1 MIRVF
6 VVLQVIVSIA
16 AMVFCPTERPGSGL
30 FNGIVS
36 AQAALLGL
44 WLGQGRSH
52 PLVRL
57 VTAFGG
63 LVWLA
68 VAMNLRPN
76 FNGWILI
83 MFVMQTVIVGGTT
96 WRLRLCAGY
105 VLGGPA
111 DAEERLPL
119 QFQIRH
125 LLLLTFLVALVLGIF
140 ASTEEIALRLHA
152 WGLLTYGYRFLL
164 FACTSL
170 VGGGFALIPL
180 AAYWGVFGRGRAGWK
195 SLGFAVCSI
204 MVVSALTF
212 TAYHQTGSLL
222 MALKWFL
229 WSTTEAV
236 FSVVSLWSLKR
247 LGYRTTRRV
256 RAGGSV

>member
-6 VVLQVIVSIA
+6 VCLQVIASIA
-16 AMVFCPTERPGSGL
+16 ATVFCPTERPGSGI

-83 MFVMQTVIVGGTT
+83 VFVMQTVIVGGTT

-140 ASTEEIALRLHA
+140 ASIEEIALGLHA
-152 WGLLTYGYRFLL
+152 CGLLTYGYRVLL
-164 FACTSL
+164 TAYMSL
-170 VGGGFALIPL
+170 LGGGFALIPL
-180 AAYWGVFGRGRAGWK
+180 AAYWAVFGRGRVGWRIF
-195 SLGFAVCSI
+195 GFAI
-204 MVVSALTF
+204 FAMMVVSALSF
-212 TAYHQTGSLL
+212 TWYHESGSLL
-222 MALKWFL
+222 MAFKWFL
-229 WSTTEAV
+229 WSTTEAA
-236 FSVVSLWSLKR
+236 FSVVSLWLLKR
-247 LGYRTTRRV
+247 IGYRTTRRV
-256 RAGGSV
+256 KRSA